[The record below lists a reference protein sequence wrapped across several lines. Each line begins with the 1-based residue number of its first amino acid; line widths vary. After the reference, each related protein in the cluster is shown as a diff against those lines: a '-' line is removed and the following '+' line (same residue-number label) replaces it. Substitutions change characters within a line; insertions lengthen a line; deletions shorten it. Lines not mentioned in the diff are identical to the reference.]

1 MFFLLTVAELP
12 KLTPTIPIEMV
23 VAQNKSL
30 NQDIWF
36 KRLSEKSSF
45 ITSSLLNAHPSA
57 LLSGTSF
64 EKKAL
69 GYLKTIQNWGATIN
83 DKKVA
88 DRTFQISSKQQS
100 KYQQTSQ
107 LITQE
112 RDGDRKT
119 FEIPVTGEESETES
133 TPIPVDSVDVV
144 EVIAD
149 RQEYNES
156 TQVIT
161 AEGNVV
167 MRFAESV
174 LKSDRIQI
182 NLADRIAVAE
192 GNVTLTRGE
201 QILQGSRFEY
211 YLVQDRGTVTN
222 ARGQIDRSALN
233 LDLTNRLPEDRT
245 IPDRTLNDRLILS
258 QPVTEVEAKGQFQIN
273 LGNNQNY
280 NILQGK
286 SDRNQTTINR
296 VRFEANNLE
305 FEGSNWQATD
315 LRLTNDPFSPPELEL
330 RVDTAKLEQTEPL
343 VNQLTTTRSRL
354 VIDDSLTI
362 PLLKNRFVFDRRPQ
376 NPGLFDLGFDGEER
390 GGLYI
395 ERTWNLIDGEQT
407 TWSITPQYFLQRS
420 IAPDLFGFSDEND
433 GGFFDPAVF
442 GLKSQFN
449 TVLSPRNGLEAQAAI
464 TSFDFDEFEDNLRAK
479 VAATQLIGNLN
490 NPHSF
495 SLEAN
500 FRERLF
506 NGSLGFQTVY
516 SSVGGIF
523 PSPQISLGK
532 TGINLQYQASI
543 QNINANSD
551 REELIGANQNRDRT
565 NLTRYQGAAFLGKS
579 LTLWSGKPLPATK
592 KKALRYSPFPVVPYL
607 QINTGISSVAS
618 LYSNNDDQISLRGNI
633 GIQGQLGHFS
643 RNWFDYT
650 GFNLTYSIGTDSGE
664 SPFIFDR
671 DADRQTLALG
681 INQQLY
687 GPIRLGVQ
695 TSWNLDNGDDI
706 STDYILEYSR
716 RTHGITLRYNPV
728 LEIGSFSFQIN
739 DFAWRGNPQ
748 PFEKNDI
755 RPVIQGVD
763 R

>member
-12 KLTPTIPIEMV
+12 KLAPLIPIEMV
-23 VAQNKSL
+23 VAQNTPL
-30 NQDIWF
+30 NREVRF
-36 KRLSEKSSF
+36 KKLSEKSN
-45 ITSSLLNAHPSA
+45 L
-57 LLSGTSF
+57 
-64 EKKAL
+64 
-69 GYLKTIQNWGATIN
+69 
-83 DKKVA
+83 
-88 DRTFQISSKQQS
+88 
-100 KYQQTSQ
+100 

-112 RDGDRKT
+112 RGGDRKT
-119 FEIPVTGEESETES
+119 FEIPVTGDESETDETEV

-167 MRFAESV
+167 MRFAEAV
-174 LKSDRIQI
+174 LTSDRIQV
-182 NLADRIAVAE
+182 NLADRLAVAE

-211 YLVQDRGTVTN
+211 YLVQDRGTVTD
-222 ARGQIDRSALN
+222 ARGQIERSTIN
-233 LDLTNRLPEDRT
+233 RDLANRLPADRT
-245 IPDRTLNDRLILS
+245 ISDRFFTLQEPLILR
-258 QPVTEVEAKGQFQIN
+258 PLTDVEARGQLQIN
-273 LGNNQNY
+273 LGSNGDYYIPQENNN
-280 NILQGK
+280 
-286 SDRNQTTINR
+286 RNQTSINR
-296 VRFEANNLE
+296 VRFEADNLE

-330 RVDTAKLEQTEPL
+330 RVDTAKFEQTEPL
-343 VNQLTTTRSRL
+343 VSQLTTTRSRL
-354 VIDDSLTI
+354 VIDDNLTI

-395 ERTWNLIDGEQT
+395 ERTWNLIDREQII
-407 TWSITPQYFLQRS
+407 WSLTPQYFLQRA
-420 IAPDLFGFSDEND
+420 IAPDLFGFSNEND
-433 GGFFDPAVF
+433 GGLFDPAVL
-442 GLKSQFN
+442 GLKSQFE
-449 TVLSPRNGLEAQAAI
+449 TLLSPRNSLEAQASI
-464 TSFDFDEFEDNLRAK
+464 TSFDFEELEDNLRAK

-516 SSVGGIF
+516 SSVGGVF
-523 PSPQISLGK
+523 TSPQISLGE
-532 TGINLQYQASI
+532 TGIGLQYQASI

-551 REELIGANQNRDRT
+551 REELIGANRDSDRI

-579 LTLWSGKPLPATK
+579 LTLWTGKPLPATK
-592 KKALRYSPFPVVPYL
+592 EQALRYSPFPILPYL
-607 QINTGISSVAS
+607 GLNTGISGVAS
-618 LYSNNDDQISLRGNI
+618 LYSNNDEQISLRGNI
-633 GIQGQLGHFS
+633 GIQGQLGNFS

-687 GPIRLGVQ
+687 GPIRLGLQ

-706 STDYILEYSR
+706 STDYIIEYSR

-739 DFAWRGNPQ
+739 DFAWRGSPQ

-755 RPVIQGVD
+755 RPIIQGVG

>member
-12 KLTPTIPIEMV
+12 KLTPPIPTEMV
-23 VAQNKSL
+23 VAQNKPL
-30 NQDIWF
+30 NGEVRF
-36 KRLSEKSSF
+36 KKLSEKSN
-45 ITSSLLNAHPSA
+45 L
-57 LLSGTSF
+57 
-64 EKKAL
+64 
-69 GYLKTIQNWGATIN
+69 
-83 DKKVA
+83 
-88 DRTFQISSKQQS
+88 
-100 KYQQTSQ
+100 

-119 FEIPVTGEESETES
+119 FEIPLTGDESETDETEL

-156 TQVIT
+156 TGVIT

-167 MRFAESV
+167 MRFAEAV
-174 LKSDRIQI
+174 LTSDRIQV
-182 NLADRIAVAE
+182 NLADRLAVAE

-222 ARGQIDRSALN
+222 ARGQIENSTLN
-233 LDLTNRLPEDRT
+233 RDLANRLPEDRT
-245 IPDRTLNDRLILS
+245 ISDRPLNERLILA
-258 QPVTEVEAKGQFQIN
+258 QPVTDVEARGQLQIN
-273 LGNNQNY
+273 LGSNGDSDLLQENNN
-280 NILQGK
+280 
-286 SDRNQTTINR
+286 RNQTSINR
-296 VRFEANNLE
+296 VRFEADNLE

-315 LRLTNDPFSPPELEL
+315 LKLTNDPFSPPELEL
-330 RVDTAKLEQTEPL
+330 RVDTAKFEQTEPL

-395 ERTWNLIDGEQT
+395 ERTWNLINREQT
-407 TWSITPQYFLQRS
+407 TWSLTPQYFFQRA
-420 IAPDLFGFSDEND
+420 IAPDLFGFSNEND
-433 GGFFDPAVF
+433 GGLFDPAVL
-442 GLKSQFN
+442 GLKSQFE
-449 TVLSPRNGLEAQAAI
+449 TLLSPRNSLEAQAAI
-464 TSFDFDEFEDNLRAK
+464 TSFDFEELEDNLRAK

-516 SSVGGIF
+516 SSVGGVF
-523 PSPQISLGK
+523 TSPQIALGK
-532 TGINLQYQASI
+532 TGIGLQYQASI

-551 REELIGANQNRDRT
+551 REELIGTDRDSDRI

-579 LTLWSGKPLPATK
+579 LTLWTGKPLPATK
-592 KKALRYSPFPVVPYL
+592 EQALRYSPFPILPYL
-607 QINTGISSVAS
+607 GLNTGISGVAS
-618 LYSNNDDQISLRGNI
+618 LYSNNDEQISLRGNI
-633 GIQGQLGHFS
+633 GIQGQFGHFS

-650 GFNLTYSIGTDSGE
+650 GFNITYSIGTDSGE

-687 GPIRLGVQ
+687 GPIRLGLQ

-706 STDYILEYSR
+706 STDYIIEYSR

-755 RPVIQGVD
+755 RPIIQGVG